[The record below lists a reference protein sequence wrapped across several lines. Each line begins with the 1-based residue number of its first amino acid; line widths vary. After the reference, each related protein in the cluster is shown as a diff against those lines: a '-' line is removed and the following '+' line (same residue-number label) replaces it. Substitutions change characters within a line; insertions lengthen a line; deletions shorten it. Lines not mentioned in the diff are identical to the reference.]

1 MYKYKKITRICILVF
16 SIFVLNLNYSTAQNQ
31 ALSLQNIAKIKVDE
45 LSDNEIAEFWEKTQN
60 SGLTLSQLE
69 KEAKNRNVP
78 ADEIIKLKERINNLQ
93 TNTLNKSKTT
103 KTGERKSTSKTNVNE
118 QLGKEES
125 KIFGAELFNNK
136 NLTFEPNMK
145 MATPQNYQI
154 GPDDELIIDIY
165 GYSEETMNLNV
176 SPDGNI
182 RIPLAGIVQVSGLTI
197 EQAKVKIIRALSQ
210 IYERIN
216 TGETK
221 VNITLGN
228 IRSIKV
234 LIVGEVNLPG
244 TYTLPS
250 LATVFN
256 ALYASGGPNK
266 NGSMRN
272 IKVIRN
278 NKVIV
283 TLDIYDF
290 MLKAEAKGNIRLQD
304 QDIIK
309 INPYE
314 NKISIKGEVK
324 REGYFEVQ
332 KNETLNDVINFAG
345 GFTNDA
351 FKERIKVIRNTSKQ
365 KSVADIQQELFGM
378 FNPKSGDEFLVDK
391 LLNRF
396 ENRVIINGAVFR
408 PGTYALESGLSV
420 LKLINKAEGLKEDA
434 FTTRAIIY
442 RLKEDNSLTMLSI
455 NLIDAK
461 EGKVPDIL
469 LQREDIIQ
477 IASKLD
483 LKEGY
488 NVTIN
493 GQVINPGSFSYA
505 QNMKIEDLI
514 IAAGGFKEAA
524 SYSRVEVSRRKFDI
538 DKTKANTEIAIVK
551 QFDLDKDLK
560 DNASLKFELEPFD
573 IVNVFTQPGYEPQ
586 KNVSIEG
593 EVVYPGKYTLEKNN
607 EHISDLLKRSGGL
620 TASGSI
626 EGIVLLR
633 QKNKNVVENIIK
645 ANKLRALQKQSK
657 DTADVN
663 EQILNSENEDYDIV
677 GIDVKKILKKPG
689 SNADLFLREGDII
702 RVPYEKQTVLVSGE
716 VLYPV
721 KVNINNA
728 SGLKGFV
735 TNAGGFS
742 SKALRRKSY
751 VVYANGTVKATNN
764 FLVFNLYPK
773 IKPGCEIIIPKK
785 DIKRGTSMAEITA
798 ITTSLSTLVFL
809 IVTTITNS
817 KP

>member
-1 MYKYKKITRICILVF
+1 MYKYKKTTRICILLL
-16 SIFVLNLNYSTAQNQ
+16 SIFLFNFNNSIAQNQ
-31 ALSLQNIAKIKVDE
+31 TLSLQNISKIKVDE
-45 LSDNEIAEFWEKTQN
+45 LSDDEIADFWEKTQN
-60 SGLTLSQLE
+60 SGLTLLQLE

-93 TNTLNKSKTT
+93 VTNTPTKVKNT
-103 KTGERKSTSKTNVNE
+103 KTGERKSTANDN
-118 QLGKEES
+118 KENKIEKDDS
-125 KIFGAELFNNK
+125 KIFGAELFSNK
-136 NLTFEPNMK
+136 NLTFEPNLK

-182 RIPLAGIVQVSGLTI
+182 RIPLAGVVQVSGLTI
-197 EQAKVKIIRALSQ
+197 EQAKVKIVRALSQ

-278 NKVIV
+278 NKVFV

-314 NKISIKGEVK
+314 NKIEIKGEVK
-324 REGYFEVQ
+324 REGFFEVQ
-332 KNETLNDVINFAG
+332 KNETLKDVVNFAG

-378 FNPKSGDEFLVDK
+378 FNPQSGDVFQIDK
-391 LLNRF
+391 LLNRY
-396 ENRVIINGAVFR
+396 ENRVQINGAVFR
-408 PGTYALESGLSV
+408 PGTYALENGLTV

-434 FTTRAIIY
+434 FATRAIIY

-461 EGKVPDIL
+461 EGKVNDIL

-524 SYSRVEVSRRKFDI
+524 SFSRVEVSRRKFDV

-586 KNVSIEG
+586 KNVTIEG
-593 EVVYPGKYTLEKNN
+593 EVLYPGKYTLEKNN
-607 EHISDLLKRSGGL
+607 EHISDLLRRSGGL
-620 TASGSI
+620 TATSSI
-626 EGIVLLR
+626 DGIVLLR
-633 QKNKNVVENIIK
+633 QKDKNIVEDLIK
-645 ANKLRALQKQSK
+645 ANKLKALQKQSK

-663 EQILNSENEDYDIV
+663 EQINNSENENYDIV
-677 GIDVKKILKKPG
+677 GINVSKILKKPG
-689 SNADLFLREGDII
+689 SKADLLLRDGDLLK
-702 RVPYEKQTVLVSGE
+702 VPYEKQTVLVSGE

-721 KVNINNA
+721 KVNVNNA
-728 SGLKGFV
+728 RGLRGFV
-735 TNAGGFS
+735 ANAGGFS
-742 SKALRRKSY
+742 SKALKRKSY
-751 VVYANGTVKATNN
+751 VVYANGTVKASKN
-764 FLVFNLYPK
+764 FLVFNNYPK
-773 IKPGCEIIIPKK
+773 IKPGCEIVVPKK
-785 DIKRGTSMAEITA
+785 EARKGASLAEIAT

-809 IVTTITNS
+809 IVTIS
-817 KP
+817 K

>member
-689 SNADLFLREGDII
+689 SKADLFLREGDII

>member
-1 MYKYKKITRICILVF
+1 M
-16 SIFVLNLNYSTAQNQ
+16 
-31 ALSLQNIAKIKVDE
+31 LSLQNIAKIKIDD
-45 LSDNEIAEFWEKTQN
+45 LSDNEIADFWEKTQN

-93 TNTLNKSKTT
+93 ATNTPTKTT
-103 KTGERKSTSKTNVNE
+103 IIGERKITSKPDGNL
-118 QLGKEES
+118 QLEKERS
-125 KIFGAELFNNK
+125 KIFGAELFSNK

-145 MATPQNYQI
+145 MATPQNYQL
-154 GPDDELIIDIY
+154 GPDDELLIDIY
-165 GYSEETMNLNV
+165 GYSEETMNLKV

-197 EQAKVKIIRALSQ
+197 EQAKIRIVRSLSQ

-216 TGETK
+216 SGETK

-278 NKVIV
+278 NKLIV

-290 MLKAEAKGNIRLQD
+290 MLKAEVKGNIRLQD

-309 INPYE
+309 ISPYE

-324 REGYFEVQ
+324 REGFFEVQ

-345 GFTNDA
+345 GFTNDSY
-351 FKERIKVIRNTSKQ
+351 KEKIKVIRNTSKQ

-378 FNPKSGDEFLVDK
+378 FNPKSGDEFQVDK
-391 LLNRF
+391 LLNRY

-408 PGTYALESGLSV
+408 PGTYALESGLTV

-434 FTTRAIIY
+434 FATRAIIY

-461 EGKVPDIL
+461 DGKVSDIL

-477 IASKLD
+477 IASKLE

-493 GQVINPGSFSYA
+493 GQVINPGTFSYA

-514 IAAGGFKEAA
+514 IAAGGFREAA
-524 SYSRVEVSRRKFDI
+524 SYSRVEVSRRKFDT
-538 DKTKANTEIAIVK
+538 DKTQTNAEIAIVK
-551 QFDLDKDLK
+551 QFDLNKDLK
-560 DNASLKFELEPFD
+560 DNPSLKFELEPFD
-573 IVNVFTQPGYEPQ
+573 IVNVYVQPGYEPQ
-586 KNVSIEG
+586 KNVTIEG
-593 EVVYPGKYTLEKNN
+593 EVLYPGNYTLEKNN
-607 EHISDLLKRSGGL
+607 EYISDLLKRSGGL
-620 TASGSI
+620 TAAGYLD
-626 EGIVLLR
+626 GIVLLR
-633 QKNKNVVENIIK
+633 KKNRSVLEDIIK

-657 DTADVN
+657 DQEDVN
-663 EQILNSENEDYDIV
+663 EQILNSENGEYDIV
-677 GIDVKKILKKPG
+677 GIDVSKILKKPG
-689 SNADLFLREGDII
+689 SKADLLLREGDII
-702 RVPYEKQTVLVSGE
+702 RVPYIKQTVFVSGE

-721 KVNINNA
+721 KVNVNIA
-728 SGLKGFV
+728 GGLRGFV
-735 TNAGGFS
+735 RNAGGFS
-742 SKALRRKSY
+742 IKAMKRKTY
-751 VVYANGTVKATNN
+751 VVYANGTVKASKN
-764 FLVFNLYPK
+764 FLVFNIYPK
-773 IKPGCEIIIPKK
+773 IKPGCEIIVPKK
-785 DIKRGTSMAEITA
+785 EVKKGTNIAEIATV
-798 ITTSLSTLVFL
+798 TTSLSTLVFL
-809 IVTTITNS
+809 IVTITNIS

>member
-1 MYKYKKITRICILVF
+1 MYKYKKITRICILIF
-16 SIFVLNLNYSTAQNQ
+16 SIFVFNLNYSVAQNQ
-31 ALSLQNIAKIKVDE
+31 TLSLQNIAKIKVDE
-45 LSDNEIAEFWEKTQN
+45 LSDNEIAEFWEKIQN
-60 SGLTLSQLE
+60 SGITLTQLE

-78 ADEIIKLKERINNLQ
+78 ADEIIKLKERINNLPI
-93 TNTLNKSKTT
+93 NTPNKSKAV
-103 KTGERKSTSKTNVNE
+103 KTGERKNSSKTPGNE
-118 QLGKEES
+118 TFEKEDS
-125 KIFGAELFNNK
+125 KIFGAELFSNK

-324 REGYFEVQ
+324 REGFFEVQ

-351 FKERIKVIRNTSKQ
+351 FKERIKVTRNTSKQ

-378 FNPKSGDEFLVDK
+378 FNPKSGDEFQVDK
-391 LLNRF
+391 LLNRY

-408 PGTYALESGLSV
+408 PGTYALENGLTV

-442 RLKEDNSLTMLSI
+442 RLKDDNSLTMLSI

-461 EGKVPDIL
+461 EGKIPDIL

-514 IAAGGFKEAA
+514 IAAGGFKDAA
-524 SYSRVEVSRRKFDI
+524 SYSRVEVSRRKFDV
-538 DKTKANTEIAIVK
+538 DKTKTNTEIAIVK

-593 EVVYPGKYTLEKNN
+593 EVLFPGKYTIEKNN

-620 TASGSI
+620 TASGFAD
-626 EGIVLLR
+626 GIVLLR

-663 EQILNSENEDYDIV
+663 DQILNSENEDYDIV
-677 GIDVKKILKKPG
+677 GIDVTKILKKPG
-689 SNADLFLREGDII
+689 SKADLILREGDIL

-728 SGLKGFV
+728 SGLRGFV

-742 SKALRRKSY
+742 SKALKRKSY
-751 VVYANGTVKATNN
+751 VVYANGTVKATKN

-773 IKPGCEIIIPKK
+773 IKPGCEIIVPKK
-785 DIKRGTSMAEITA
+785 EFKKGISMSEITA

-809 IVTTITNS
+809 IVTISNIS